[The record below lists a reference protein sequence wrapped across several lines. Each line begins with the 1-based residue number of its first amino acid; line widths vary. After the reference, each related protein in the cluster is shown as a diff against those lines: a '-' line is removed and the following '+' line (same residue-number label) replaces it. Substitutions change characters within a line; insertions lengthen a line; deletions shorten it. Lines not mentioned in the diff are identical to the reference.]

1 MDSGQ
6 GASEAEV
13 VLEELTIDDD
23 VSTGER
29 TEADV
34 SADDVFEE
42 LDIDDASKRV
52 TAAEPVVE
60 KITVE
65 PEAKAVVEE
74 AVAEAEPEAETV
86 VEEAVTE
93 PEVEAVVEETA
104 AEPEAE
110 TVVEEAVTESEVEAV
125 VEETAV
131 EPETEA
137 VVEEAA
143 TEPEVETVVEEAVT
157 EPESEV
163 VVEEIPMEPE
173 TEAVVEEAVAEAE
186 PEAETVAEEPVA
198 EESAAETAEEQKA
211 EMTSETTEPAADEA
225 AEESESGATA
235 PAEDAPS
242 EETAPEP
249 VDAEE
254 SETAPEETALTEAS
268 EEAGSKEVGP
278 EETAAVSE
286 AADFESAS
294 DEAAEAQEAEE
305 ADAAADPASEGASSE
320 ETDPATDRTP
330 QVLEERPIQPF
341 WSVEEPEEART
352 PVGIVKFVSGAL
364 VFVALLAAAYVYGI
378 NYYGTHFLPNTYLD
392 GVDVGEMTA
401 AEAKDALRSSFED
414 YSFTLTGRNGAA
426 EDLDISAAAPA
437 REYEGVEGVLS
448 AQNRVGWIFARTP
461 VKETSLPYTGTFD
474 EEGLDKALDQSALLA
489 AENIAPPE
497 NAYITFDPESNHYT
511 IVPEVPGNAVD
522 REVLTKAMG
531 EKLREGQTALDMEE
545 IGCYIAPAISAD
557 NARLNQDLAELNTL
571 QDLGASIDMGGEV
584 TEYLNG
590 EQLRE
595 MISGESAV
603 SAYVTGLK
611 DRYDTY
617 DKDKRRLFRTAEGT
631 YILMNASYGWRLD
644 EETTLKDLLALTDKA
659 ADTVGKS
666 FDLEGILKAMEEA
679 KAAKSKKSS
688 KSSKDSKKTE
698 ENADPFHITASWTN
712 KAAVHDEQDYGTTYA
727 EVDLTNQTVYVIQD
741 GQTIFTSPCV
751 SGRMT
756 KDRKT
761 PPGIFDIKLK
771 QTNKTL
777 VGYKPDGSV
786 DYRSPVNYWMPFN
799 GGVGFHD
806 ATWRGS
812 FGGTIYV
819 NSGSH
824 GCINMPLAKARELYG
839 LVYKG
844 MPVIVYYR

>member
-6 GASEAEV
+6 GTTEAEV

-23 VSTGER
+23 VSTGEG

-42 LDIDDASKRV
+42 LDIDDAPKRV

-60 KITVE
+60 EITVE
-65 PEAKAVVEE
+65 PEA
-74 AVAEAEPEAETV
+74 
-86 VEEAVTE
+86 
-93 PEVEAVVEETA
+93 EAVVEETA
-104 AEPEAE
+104 EEPEAETAVEESVAEPEAE
-110 TVVEEAVTESEVEAV
+110 AVVEETAVEPETEAV

-143 TEPEVETVVEEAVT
+143 TEPEVETVAEEAVT

-163 VVEEIPMEPE
+163 VVEEIPM
-173 TEAVVEEAVAEAE
+173 E

-211 EMTSETTEPAADEA
+211 EMTLETTEPAADEA
-225 AEESESGATA
+225 AEESESVAAT
-235 PAEDAPS
+235 PAEDAPA
-242 EETAPEP
+242 EETGPEP

-254 SETAPEETALTEAS
+254 SETAPEEPALTEAS
-268 EEAGSKEVGP
+268 EEVGPGEVEP
-278 EETAAVSE
+278 EETTAVSE
-286 AADFESAS
+286 AADSEPAA
-294 DEAAEAQEAEE
+294 DEAAEAQEPEE
-305 ADAAADPASEGASSE
+305 ADAAADPTAEEASSEETDPEVEEASSE

-330 QVLEERPIQPF
+330 QVLEQRPIQPF

-426 EDLDISAAAPA
+426 EDLDISEAAPA

-557 NARLNQDLAELNTL
+557 NARLNQDMAELNTL

-644 EETTLKDLLALTDKA
+644 EEATLKDLLALTDKA

-679 KAAKSKKSS
+679 KAAKSAKSSKSS
-688 KSSKDSKKTE
+688 KSSKDSKETE
-698 ENADPFHITASWTN
+698 ENADPFHITASWKN